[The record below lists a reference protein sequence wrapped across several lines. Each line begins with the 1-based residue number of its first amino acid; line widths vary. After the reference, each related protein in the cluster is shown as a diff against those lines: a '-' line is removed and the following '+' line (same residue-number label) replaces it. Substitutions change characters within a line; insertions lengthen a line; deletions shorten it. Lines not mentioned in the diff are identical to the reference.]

1 MSLVKMSTT
10 GIAEKVPTLMT
21 VTVTVFNKSKTTID
35 SLAGLS
41 KAIEKYLQLVAK
53 EVGLTFVE
61 TTPEERKVLPEV
73 FNKSERSSPDDKLA
87 TYYTSGVSTR
97 QSYTRNNPKG
107 VLKKDGYI
115 SSIVYNFMMEVDTGK
130 LVSMLNLNTSIP
142 DMVGNTTYGFAIS
155 EEEQKVLNAEAR
167 KAAFSVAE
175 ERAELYKELM
185 QGTSYFLS
193 VLSEMPNQPSFS
205 YHSDTAD
212 YGVRKSMS
220 ASQQE
225 TLSENITIENIVK
238 SVTLYFEY
246 EVTGN

>member
-21 VTVTVFNKSKTTID
+21 VNVTVFNKSKTTID
-35 SLAGLS
+35 SLVGLS

-61 TTPEERKVLPEV
+61 TTPEERKILPEV
-73 FNKSERSSPDDKLA
+73 FNEKERNSPDDKLA
-87 TYYTSGVSTR
+87 TYYTCGVSTR

-130 LVSMLNLNTSIP
+130 LVSLINLNTSIP

-167 KAAFSVAE
+167 KAAFRVAE

-205 YHSDTAD
+205 YYSDTAD

>member
-10 GIAEKVPTLMT
+10 GIAEKAPTLMT
-21 VTVTVFNKSKTTID
+21 VNVTVFNKSKTTID
-35 SLAGLS
+35 SLVGLS

-61 TTPEERKVLPEV
+61 TTPEERKILPEV
-73 FNKSERSSPDDKLA
+73 FNKKERNSSDDKLA
-87 TYYTSGVSTR
+87 TYFTSGVSTR

-220 ASQQE
+220 AAQQE
-225 TLSENITIENIVK
+225 TMSENITIENIMK